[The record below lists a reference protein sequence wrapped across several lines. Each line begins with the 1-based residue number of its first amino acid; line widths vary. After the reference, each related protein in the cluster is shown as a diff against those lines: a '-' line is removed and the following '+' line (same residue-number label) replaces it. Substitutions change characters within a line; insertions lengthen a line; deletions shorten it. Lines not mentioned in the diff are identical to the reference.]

1 MHKHCS
7 TGNCYNGLQRSEE
20 EIMSDKK
27 LTPQERYDKNNTKRV
42 QMKLNL
48 KLDKDVLDW
57 LDKQDSMQG
66 AIKQLIRDQIKRES

>member
-1 MHKHCS
+1 
-7 TGNCYNGLQRSEE
+7 
-20 EIMSDKK
+20 MSDKK

>member
-1 MHKHCS
+1 
-7 TGNCYNGLQRSEE
+7 
-20 EIMSDKK
+20 MSDKK

-66 AIKQLIRDQIKRES
+66 AIKQLIRDQIKRESE

>member
-1 MHKHCS
+1 
-7 TGNCYNGLQRSEE
+7 
-20 EIMSDKK
+20 MSDKK

-66 AIKQLIRDQIKRES
+66 AIKQLIRDQIKREEA